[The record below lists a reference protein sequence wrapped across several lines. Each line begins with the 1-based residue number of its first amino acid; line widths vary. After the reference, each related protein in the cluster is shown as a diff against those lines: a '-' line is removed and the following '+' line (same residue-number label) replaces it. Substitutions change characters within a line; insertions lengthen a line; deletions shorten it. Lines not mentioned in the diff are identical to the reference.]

1 MIKSYPTCSSAAYL
15 KLLSQEQKARL
26 TAPQGAGLVSVA
38 RLRLVVNS
46 LQEHLH
52 NIGWLAE
59 TLQVMINR

>member
-1 MIKSYPTCSSAAYL
+1 MSSAAYM

-26 TAPQGAGLVSVA
+26 PAPHSAGLVSVA
-38 RLRLVVNS
+38 RLGLVVNS

-59 TLQVMINR
+59 TLQVIILYR

>member
-1 MIKSYPTCSSAAYL
+1 MSSAVYL

-26 TAPQGAGLVSVA
+26 SAPQSAGLVSVA

-52 NIGWLAE
+52 NISWLAE
-59 TLQVMINR
+59 KLQVMIYR